1 MEPVH
6 GILKLTQREYVFLW
20 TGENL
25 WIICDVDTAQNL
37 RLISLTDFSNSQIF
51 NMERGLLL

>member
-6 GILKLTQREYVFLW
+6 GILKITLREHVFLW
-20 TGENL
+20 AGENL
-25 WIICDVDTAQNL
+25 WIICDVETAQNL
-37 RLISLTDFSNSQIF
+37 GLITFSVFSNSQIF